1 MTKETKRKGYS
12 TQQAQNEANK
22 RYYHASEE
30 NRQRRLYIQAKSTA
44 KNFILKR
51 AKLDDLKELEKQIQ
65 EKIKKIEE
73 NS

>member
-1 MTKETKRKGYS
+1 MTKETKRKDYS

-44 KNFILKR
+44 KNFILNGGYVTATKKR
-51 AKLDDLKELEKQIQ
+51 LA
-65 EKIKKIEE
+65 
-73 NS
+73 SWGTVRAFC